1 MNLNSLYSIA
11 NRGGAGYVALQVTD
25 SGLNGSGDCLV
36 VIVQAGATSKQFL
49 HRTGWQSSEDKL
61 SLPYASITDGITEF
75 TFPPTIVRFLELEV
89 NYEFDFY
96 DRQGIS
102 LGHLVVPWIDV
113 PSFRFK
119 GASVSPVSPIDRHIT
134 DTFNQS
140 FKNPPIRPIET
151 HRPTVIVIPD
161 DDPPTEPQHAPEPTK
176 GNPPEAPYKP
186 YQPDEPIELPNRPSP
201 PPLGAEVE
209 CKHCG
214 LPTLLGL
221 SHCSWCGTA
230 Q

>member
-11 NRGGAGYVALQVTD
+11 NRDGAGYVALQVAD
-25 SGLNGSGDCLV
+25 SGLIGSGDCLV

-49 HRTGWQSSEDKL
+49 HLTGWQSSEDKL
-61 SLPYASITDGITEF
+61 SLSYASIANGITEF
-75 TFPPTIVRFLELEV
+75 TFPPDIVHFLELEV

-96 DRQGIS
+96 DRQGRS

-119 GASVSPVSPIDRHIT
+119 GVSASPVSSINRNIS
-134 DTFNQS
+134 DTFNHPFRNS
-140 FKNPPIRPIET
+140 PISPIEVA
-151 HRPTVIVIPD
+151 RPTVIVIPD
-161 DDPPTEPQHAPEPTK
+161 DDPPLEPHAPDPTES
-176 GNPPEAPYKP
+176 NPPEAPY
-186 YQPDEPIELPNRPSP
+186 EPIEPPSQP
-201 PPLGAEVE
+201 SQAPLGAEVE